1 MLQIL
6 NRWEKERMGEK
17 GQMERKGEGK
27 GGRESKRGVGGG
39 DDCKRKHDFQRCG
52 GVGGKFP
59 LEYTA

>member
-1 MLQIL
+1 
-6 NRWEKERMGEK
+6 MGEK
-17 GQMERKGEGK
+17 GRMEKKGEEE